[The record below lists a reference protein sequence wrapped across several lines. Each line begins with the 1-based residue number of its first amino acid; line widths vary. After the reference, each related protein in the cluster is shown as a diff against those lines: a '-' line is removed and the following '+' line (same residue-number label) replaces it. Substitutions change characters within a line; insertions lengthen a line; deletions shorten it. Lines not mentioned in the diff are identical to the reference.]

1 MKIQWIG
8 HSSFLITSSNNTK
21 ILTDPFPNTIGYKVK
36 DIYTDI
42 VTISHHHFDHNCL
55 ENIKGDYVVLDNP
68 GEVLCEKIIFKGFQS
83 YHDEVNG
90 AKRGPNT
97 IFTFTVD
104 DITICHLGD
113 LGYIL
118 DENEINALGKVNVLL
133 IPVGGNYT
141 IDNKEA
147 AKLCKKINSNI
158 IIPMHYHTPSL
169 NFELSGLDDFLISM
183 KNYEKINDTYLT
195 IDDKH
200 SIEKEK
206 NKVFI
211 LKY

>member
-21 ILTDPFPNTIGYKVK
+21 VLTDPFPSTIGYKVK

-68 GEVLCEKIIFKGFQS
+68 GEVLCEKIIFKGFPS
-83 YHDEVNG
+83 YHDKVNG
-90 AKRGPNT
+90 SKRGPNT
-97 IFTFTVD
+97 IFTFTID

-113 LGYIL
+113 LGYLLNDKEIQDL
-118 DENEINALGKVNVLL
+118 GEINILL
-133 IPVGGNYT
+133 VPVGGNYT

-147 AKLCKKINSNI
+147 ANLCKKINSNI
-158 IIPMHYHTPSL
+158 IIPMHYHTPDL
-169 NFELSGLDDFLISM
+169 NFELSGLDDFLITM
-183 KNYEKINDTYLT
+183 ETYEKL
-195 IDDKH
+195 H
-200 SIEKEK
+200 SNFLNIVNKDCLRNEK
-206 NKVFI
+206 NKVYI
-211 LKY
+211 LNY